1 MDNPSSSSSASD
13 LNKIIND
20 QQMELGTL
28 SVIKSKLSVA
38 ETKISALTSEMSKLQ
53 QMTAQRRRFY
63 EFRKNTDLAMLE
75 KLRSEL
81 HTILGNLH
89 LDRIEVLSLQDTI
102 EEFKSDQNQ
111 LKSLNQELLFR
122 LKEKNGELSAL
133 EKSEFT
139 LQANFEETQQS
150 LQNAE
155 KIIAAQKCEIQKL
168 NKDLTEGSTSFGYK
182 ALCALPGIVKTG
194 VKFTGTT
201 VVAVEISGRLGL
213 HRYRPLTSSCKKVK
227 GGVKKLYG
235 KIRSKKK
242 TRIPSEFQ
250 PPVLQQRYHSV
261 VSVDVNGPP
270 SVSRVPVDV
279 DM

>member
-1 MDNPSSSSSASD
+1 MDTKDEEIKILRARVHIGSASLKASRKQLD
-13 LNKIIND
+13 ASD
-20 QQMELGTL
+20 
-28 SVIKSKLSVA
+28 
-38 ETKISALTSEMSKLQ
+38 TK
-53 QMTAQRRRFY
+53 
-63 EFRKNTDLAMLE
+63 
-75 KLRSEL
+75 
-81 HTILGNLH
+81 
-89 LDRIEVLSLQDTI
+89 
-102 EEFKSDQNQ
+102 
-111 LKSLNQELLFR
+111 LNQFLVQNRFVIAVYRSLIDH
-122 LKEKNGELSAL
+122 KNGELSAL

-139 LQANFEETQQS
+139 LQGNLEETQES

-168 NKDLTEGSTSFGYK
+168 NKDLTEGSTSFAYK

>member
-1 MDNPSSSSSASD
+1 MDPKDAEIKMLRARGHISAAS
-13 LNKIIND
+13 LKASRK
-20 QQMELGTL
+20 Q
-28 SVIKSKLSVA
+28 LSVA
-38 ETKISALTSEMSKLQ
+38 EEKCNQFLVQNRFVIAVYRSLLQTKN
-53 QMTAQRRRFY
+53 R
-63 EFRKNTDLAMLE
+63 
-75 KLRSEL
+75 
-81 HTILGNLH
+81 
-89 LDRIEVLSLQDTI
+89 
-102 EEFKSDQNQ
+102 
-111 LKSLNQELLFR
+111 
-122 LKEKNGELSAL
+122 ELSEL

-139 LQANFEETQQS
+139 LQGNLEETQQS

-155 KIIAAQKCEIQKL
+155 TIISAQKREIQKL
-168 NKDLTEGSTSFGYK
+168 NNELTEGSTSFAYK

-213 HRYRPLTSSCKKVK
+213 HRYRPVTSSCKKVK

-242 TRIPSEFQ
+242 TPIPAELH
-250 PPVLQQRYHSV
+250 PPVLQKNYHSV
-261 VSVDVNGPP
+261 VSIDVNGPP

>member
-1 MDNPSSSSSASD
+1 MDQKTADGKMLLARYNISQASLIARSRQLQASD
-13 LNKIIND
+13 EKCNHLYLKHRFIYTVYRSLL
-20 QQMELGTL
+20 Q
-28 SVIKSKLSVA
+28 
-38 ETKISALTSEMSKLQ
+38 TK
-53 QMTAQRRRFY
+53 
-63 EFRKNTDLAMLE
+63 
-75 KLRSEL
+75 
-81 HTILGNLH
+81 
-89 LDRIEVLSLQDTI
+89 
-102 EEFKSDQNQ
+102 NQ
-111 LKSLNQELLFR
+111 
-122 LKEKNGELSAL
+122 ELSAL

-139 LQANFEETQQS
+139 LQENLEETQQS

-168 NKDLTEGSTSFGYK
+168 NKDLTEGSTSFAYK

-235 KIRSKKK
+235 KIRSQKK
-242 TRIPSEFQ
+242 TRIPAELH
-250 PPVLQQRYHSV
+250 PPVLQKNYHSV
-261 VSVDVNGPP
+261 VSIDVNGPP